1 MSFDTLH
8 VPISLSHW
16 LEQNGVVE
24 LQPKDEPEPLV
35 QRTYEYKMPQLDTN
49 GEPPF

>member
-1 MSFDTLH
+1 MSFDTVN
-8 VPISLSHW
+8 VPSSLSNW

-24 LQPKDEPEPLV
+24 LQPKHDPEPLV
-35 QRTYEYKMPQLDTN
+35 QRTYEYRMPQLDTN